1 MVHAAEHPVVQDTL
15 PPWIGHGR
23 SGKPASVPGL
33 GVGRRFEQAKVRTAK
48 RFATSRAR
56 DDAHACT
63 GVTEC
68 SCRSSS
74 TVRGALLGV
83 PFIYTQ
89 LLMQHISRSLHNG
102 VCMTNYRCVATS
114 VAAFIQQ
121 LAVSYVGRGYLFYA
135 TGRIPDGKD
144 PRIVDAKLVNRYGI
158 AISKWTR
165 ARRKPLG
172 LANMQYIR
180 HGRFFVLLSTHGRHA
195 FFERERA
202 NVRDARRVS
211 VKYAGYSVSFR
222 NGHPHVR
229 IDQREYVRLR
239 EELRELA
246 RHRSPSEVA
255 AKLRNTHFEPYAPV
269 RRQLLN
275 LVRHANRVLAVRGAP
290 QIPTSVLRFRRT
302 VGPIFEPSPPPP
314 SATPALPPV
323 SLESESFQISLK
335 RFARGVVTRLGPG
348 DELGD
353 IDPPGPGLAVV
364 NPGLRLVQS
373 STECP
378 LAEPGVLAEV
388 AEDGRNGLVV
398 VNGAGLDDH

>member
-1 MVHAAEHPVVQDTL
+1 MRRRTRSVH
-15 PPWIGHGR
+15 IGTG
-23 SGKPASVPGL
+23 
-33 GVGRRFEQAKVRTAK
+33 
-48 RFATSRAR
+48 
-56 DDAHACT
+56 HACT

-83 PFIYTQ
+83 PFTYTQ
-89 LLMQHISRSLHNG
+89 PLMQHIRRSLHNA

-144 PRIVDAKLVNRYGI
+144 PRLVDAKLIDRYGI

-211 VKYAGYSVSFR
+211 VKYAGYSVSYR
-222 NGHPHVR
+222 GGHPHVR

-239 EELRELA
+239 EHLCELA
-246 RHRSPSEVA
+246 RHRPPRDVA
-255 AKLRNTHFEPYAPV
+255 AELRTIHFEPYAPV

-275 LVRHANRVLAVRGAP
+275 LVRHANRVLVLRGASRLP
-290 QIPTSVLRFRRT
+290 YTVVRLRRT
-302 VGPIFEPSPPPP
+302 VGPVFTPAPPP
-314 SATPALPPV
+314 SDEALP
-323 SLESESFQISLK
+323 ESVASKGFQ
-335 RFARGVVTRLGPG
+335 VTLQGRAGGLAAGPG
-348 DELGD
+348 PRDQLGD
-353 IDPPGPGLAVV
+353 IDPT
-364 NPGLRLVQS
+364 RRS
-373 STECP
+373 STASRP
-378 LAEPGVLAEV
+378 RSPAEAEYLTTV
-388 AEDGRNGLVV
+388 S
-398 VNGAGLDDH
+398 